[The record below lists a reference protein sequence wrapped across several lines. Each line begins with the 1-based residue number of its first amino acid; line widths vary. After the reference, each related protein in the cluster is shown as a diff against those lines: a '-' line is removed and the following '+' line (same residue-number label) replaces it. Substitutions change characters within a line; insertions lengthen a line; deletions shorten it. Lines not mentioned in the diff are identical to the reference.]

1 MSEKCPELFQ
11 VLFSAIGRLLS
22 LDVMGKNIHF
32 MFLFLLK
39 YVLAIV
45 SITINKGNKISM
57 ESKLATISTIY
68 GMILHCHNV
77 KACAVQRI
85 FTALCIRYHADNK
98 VFICSAAYVLIMAYS
113 AAI

>member
-1 MSEKCPELFQ
+1 MSWGKHSFY
-11 VLFSAIGRLLS
+11 VSFSFEICFSSIL
-22 LDVMGKNIHF
+22 V
-32 MFLFLLK
+32 
-39 YVLAIV
+39 IV
-45 SITINKGNKISM
+45 SITINKGDKISM